1 MVKIS
6 CGPTKLDHATNRV
19 MAALKNTFDD
29 ERGRWIIKDHKQARS
44 EWALSIPLVRDQ
56 NIQSKQDNRAQ
67 SAANQVQKVIID
79 RTFIDGEGTRWII
92 DYKTSDHHGSD
103 EQAFVDRE
111 QDKYESQLNNYA
123 QIISRIEDRKVKVGL
138 YFPMLQSWREWEPSL
153 TPIETSLE
161 V

>member
-123 QIISRIEDRKVKVGL
+123 
-138 YFPMLQSWREWEPSL
+138 
-153 TPIETSLE
+153 
-161 V
+161 